1 MSSKNKFRKAADK
14 PSISETTERIIVKNR
29 VVFFVVIGVLLVS
42 AFVIGITNYVTTKSR
57 SRGLGAVEDIA
68 FRVEKVSE
76 DAVKA
81 AEAAIDKVTPQE
93 EADSE
98 SETSAE
104 ETPDSPEL
112 AAAKITAEVEKNG
125 KIDAAVTQAL
135 ADLEAYTGGKG
146 VIAVRANMLKAE
158 LLYRDKK
165 YAEASS
171 AWVAAAE
178 ADTKA
183 YTAPTSYLNAGGA
196 AEERDDRASAISY
209 YEKVVSYGDYPLLT
223 RALFNL
229 GRVKD
234 ENSDFTG
241 AAEAYR
247 KLVDEHAEDSWA
259 NIAKSRL
266 LQLQAE
272 GKVE

>member
-1 MSSKNKFRKAADK
+1 
-14 PSISETTERIIVKNR
+14 
-29 VVFFVVIGVLLVS
+29 
-42 AFVIGITNYVTTKSR
+42 
-57 SRGLGAVEDIA
+57 
-68 FRVEKVSE
+68 VEKLSA

-81 AEAAIDKVTPQE
+81 AQAAIDKVSPPKIEDPETETP
-93 EADSE
+93 
-98 SETSAE
+98 AE

-125 KIDAAVTQAL
+125 KIDAAVAQAL
-135 ADLEAYTGGKG
+135 SDIEAYTSGKG

-171 AWVAAAE
+171 AWEAAAV
-178 ADTKA
+178 ADPKA
-183 YTAPTSYLNAGGA
+183 YTAPTCYLNAAVAAEDHDDGA
-196 AEERDDRASAISY
+196 AAALY
-209 YEKVVSYGDYPLLT
+209 YEKAASYEDYPLFT
-223 RALFNL
+223 RTLFNL
-229 GRVKD
+229 GRTRD

-241 AAEAYR
+241 AALAYR
-247 KLVDEHAEDSWA
+247 KLIDGHADDPWA